1 MAKLPNRNTATESKM
16 KNTLKTRY
24 EAQAKIIKAMAHPS
38 RLLII
43 EELNKKEHCVG
54 ELTEM
59 IGADASTVSKHL
71 SILKNAGL
79 VNDDKRGNLIFYT
92 LRVPCIMQFMSCVQ
106 DVISANA
113 RQQNVILKCSR
124 G

>member
-1 MAKLPNRNTATESKM
+1 MAKLPNRNIPEDKM
-16 KNTLKTRY
+16 ENTLKTRY
-24 EAQAKIIKAMAHPS
+24 EARAKIIKAMAHPS

-43 EELNKKEHCVG
+43 EELNIREHCVG

-79 VNDDKRGNLIFYT
+79 VNDDKRGNLIFYS
-92 LRVPCIMQFMSCVQ
+92 LRVPCILQFMGCVEE
-106 DVISANA
+106 VLSSNA
-113 RQQNVILKCSR
+113 RQQNSILKCCR
-124 G
+124 R

>member
-1 MAKLPNRNTATESKM
+1 MNKSNKLK
-16 KNTLKTRY
+16 Y
-24 EAQAKIIKAMAHPS
+24 EAQAKIIKAIAHPS

-79 VNDDKRGNLIFYT
+79 VNDEKRGNCIYYT
-92 LRVPCIMQFMSCVQ
+92 LRCSCTLNFIDCVEE
-106 DVISANA
+106 VLSANA
-113 RQQNVILKCSR
+113 KDHKKIMSTCKK
-124 G
+124 